1 MAEGL
6 KVFVLGPA
14 RSGTS
19 ITYFA
24 LQRVFGLPGDGESHV
39 VPAFQRVVFT
49 FARYCEQFGKSDG
62 VLARRLDPRQFRAYV
77 IGYLRDFY
85 DQIYADGNFVD
96 KTPGAEAIAGV
107 PLIQEVFPEARIIVT
122 KRTGI
127 EVVQSHVRKFG
138 VGLVDACHA
147 WSASMEALRRV
158 RLSSKNILEI
168 EQHELATTPIAISIQ
183 IAAYLQYPD
192 KAGELAAFFGANL
205 TDRFSDHDWSERLL
219 ISDTSWTDEERQTFT
234 EICGG
239 QMKEFGY
246 PM

>member
-1 MAEGL
+1 VAEGL

-24 LQRVFGLPGDGESHV
+24 LQGILGLPGDGESHV
-39 VPAFQRVVFT
+39 LPAFQRVVFT

-62 VLARRLDPRQFRAYV
+62 VLARRLNPSQFRAHV
-77 IGYLRDFY
+77 IAYLRDFY
-85 DQIYADGNFVD
+85 DQIYVDGSFVD

-107 PLIQEVFPEARIIVT
+107 PLIQEAFPEARIIVT

-127 EVVQSHVRKFG
+127 EVVQSHVRKFE
-138 VGLVDACHA
+138 VSFADACHA

-158 RLSSKNILEI
+158 RLSSGNILEI
-168 EQHELATTPIAISIQ
+168 DQHELAIAPRVISIQ
-183 IAAYLQYPD
+183 IAAYLQCPEKTGD
-192 KAGELAAFFGANL
+192 LTAFFGANL
-205 TDRFSDHDWSERLL
+205 TDRYSDHDWSERLI
-219 ISDTSWTDEERQTFT
+219 ISDMSWTDEEKQTFT
-234 EICGG
+234 DICGG